1 MIAPNDTRN
10 WQVSMDDPAAIVE
23 GVDDI
28 VQSINIILTT
38 IPGSDPLRPE
48 FGSNVYQYLDK
59 PLPSVLGKIIY
70 EATTAIGRWEKRLDV
85 TRISAS
91 RNDAAIDNN
100 IPTFVERDPAVI
112 MAESKAK
119 LEELLG
125 RELQPAQVE
134 QLILNFVVFRETLL
148 VNRFNAGMRQML
160 YQFST
165 APILDYIAGLVA
177 VERLPA
183 ASAGCTVRFTLVAGH
198 GSVLIPEGTRVS
210 SSDGL
215 AIFRTIDDAIIA
227 PATMTVELSVLAD
240 VAGKVG
246 NGYAVG
252 TINKILDPLAFVS
265 TVENID
271 VTGGGS
277 DVESDAQLRERIKLA
292 PSQYSSAGSRSSY
305 KFYAKSANAM
315 ITDVSVSSPVP
326 GSVLI
331 VPLTNEEETP
341 AQVITDVYNVCN
353 AENVRP
359 LTDTVIVSAPE
370 REDYALMVDVVLY
383 DGADAATERA
393 SITSALEDFAKEK
406 RAKLGLDIIRSHIAQ
421 ACRLSSVY
429 DVTVVAPA
437 ANLIISDEQFPNCTG
452 ITVNVTGFSRG

>member
-1 MIAPNDTRN
+1 ML
-10 WQVSMDDPAAIVE
+10 
-23 GVDDI
+23 GV
-28 VQSINIILTT
+28 
-38 IPGSDPLRPE
+38 
-48 FGSNVYQYLDK
+48 
-59 PLPSVLGKIIY
+59 PS
-70 EATTAIGRWEKRLDV
+70 
-85 TRISAS
+85 
-91 RNDAAIDNN
+91 
-100 IPTFVERDPAVI
+100 
-112 MAESKAK
+112 
-119 LEELLG
+119 
-125 RELQPAQVE
+125 
-134 QLILNFVVFRETLL
+134 
-148 VNRFNAGMRQML
+148 
-160 YQFST
+160 
-165 APILDYIAGLVA
+165 
-177 VERLPA
+177 
-183 ASAGCTVRFTLVAGH
+183 FTLVAGH